1 MIPLKEALSSSIGK
15 KYLMAGSGLAMV
27 GFVVTH
33 LLGNLQLYLP
43 TGDKFNAY
51 AKGLADLGPLLWVA
65 EIGLLG
71 VLLLHVVVAVGLTMQ
86 NKAARKGYRTGF
98 VSKGGPS
105 YASLA
110 SRNMIVSGVVL
121 LGFLVLHIAQM
132 KFGLLDA
139 QPVGMVDIKGEQG
152 IDLYSR
158 VVAQFKNPVWVGVY
172 VAVMLFLGAHLRHGF
187 WSAFQSLGALNARLE
202 KPAVALGL
210 LTAVVLAAG
219 FLFIP
224 IFIFVTK

>member
-43 TGDKFNAY
+43 TGDRFNAY

-71 VLLLHVVVAVGLTMQ
+71 VLALHVVVAAGLTMQ
-86 NKAARKGYRTGF
+86 NKAARKAYGAGF

-105 YASLA
+105 YASPA
-110 SRNMIVSGVVL
+110 SRNMIISGVVL

-152 IDLYSR
+152 IDLYGR
-158 VVAQFKNPVWVGVY
+158 VVAQFKNPVWVGV
-172 VAVMLFLGAHLRHGF
+172 
-187 WSAFQSLGALNARLE
+187 
-202 KPAVALGL
+202 
-210 LTAVVLAAG
+210 
-219 FLFIP
+219 
-224 IFIFVTK
+224 